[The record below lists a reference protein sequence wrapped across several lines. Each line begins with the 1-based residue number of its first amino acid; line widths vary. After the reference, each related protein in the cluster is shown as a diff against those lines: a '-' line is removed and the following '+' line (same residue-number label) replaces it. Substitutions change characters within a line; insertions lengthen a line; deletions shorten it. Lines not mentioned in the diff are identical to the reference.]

1 SHLHRPLVSAYARCA
16 GLVGGRY
23 VRRLSGGRLERAVA
37 TFSARYGGGYFRRCP
52 QRLGDR
58 RWLFPRRPGGHVA
71 ESGPRRADAS
81 ALPVTAVEWLD
92 RSRRAAPAGG
102 RLVHPLPA
110 SGAVFRHHGAGA
122 PTAPGARTPRA
133 DYAAAPHGL
142 LRGAFRVPAG
152 KDRRPPLRGWRSAR
166 RTAGLGRGRNGRYAR
181 HRGECAAPD
190 ALASAARRGSR
201 GSLFWPEARRHAR
214 ARHLASQS
222 PHTPWNHSGCPHLE
236 RWERRAMDSA
246 G

>member
-1 SHLHRPLVSAYARCA
+1 MPGALVLSAGGMFGAYQAGAWNVLSQRFQPDIDRPPRQSHLHRPLVSAYARCA

-71 ESGPRRADAS
+71 GSGHRRADAS

-102 RLVHPLPA
+102 RLVHPLPT
-110 SGAVFRHHGAGA
+110 SGAVFRHYGAGA

-152 KDRRPPLRGWRSAR
+152 KDRRPRSEEH
-166 RTAGLGRGRNGRYAR
+166 TSEL
-181 HRGECAAPD
+181 
-190 ALASAARRGSR
+190 
-201 GSLFWPEARRHAR
+201 
-214 ARHLASQS
+214 QS
-222 PHTPWNHSGCPHLE
+222 
-236 RWERRAMDSA
+236 
-246 G
+246 